1 MQIGSDFWLL
11 AADWFV
17 NFSAGL
23 FGAAVIVPAISEKPQ
38 TFNERLFLTNILLSL
53 AFFLVAY
60 IMTVYGTR

>member
-1 MQIGSDFWLL
+1 MQISSDFWIL

-23 FGAAVIVPAISEKPQ
+23 FGAAVVVPAISENPQ
-38 TFNERLFLTNILLSL
+38 RFNERLFFTNILLSL

-60 IMTVYGTR
+60 IMTIYGTR